1 MLKALRIKRSATLRG
16 GDQAHAFIRQLELA
30 LERESNKRLA
40 TIAATVAA
48 LSDDWQTSIEQDIAV
63 VCSLTTVRDDMRRRR
78 LVAMPRHAEDR
89 LRFMVSTRLLGD
101 SHRYLT
107 SDPECR
113 ERMHI
118 VSGVVAP
125 DGTRVLSSMEK
136 LTFDEQTAAYVK
148 ASAAQTHKQLVELER
163 DGHPLLAVWHSH
175 IMHGA
180 DSTMPSPTD
189 LANQERF
196 VRIGWD
202 ALGGIFSLDGYIR
215 FYHTAKD
222 FELATYGNGV
232 ERICD
237 EPREKV
243 LKLTGVSP

>member
-1 MLKALRIKRSATLRG
+1 VLKVLRIKRSASLRG
-16 GDQAHAFIRQLELA
+16 GDQAHAFIRQLELV

-48 LSDDWQTSIEQDIAV
+48 LSDDWQTSIEQDIAFV
-63 VCSLTTVRDDMRRRR
+63 SCLTTVREDMRRRR
-78 LVAMPRHAEDR
+78 LVATPRHAEER
-89 LRFMVSTRLLGD
+89 LRFMVSSRFLGD

-107 SDPECR
+107 GDPQQR
-113 ERMHI
+113 ERMHV

-125 DGTRVLSSMEK
+125 DGTRILSYMEK

-148 ASAAQTHKQLVELER
+148 AAAAQTHKQLVELDR
-163 DGHPLLAVWHSH
+163 DGHALLAVWHSH

-180 DSTMPSPTD
+180 DSTRPSPTD

-215 FYHTAKD
+215 LYHTAKD

-237 EPREKV
+237 EPRAKV

>member
-1 MLKALRIKRSATLRG
+1 MLQVLRIKRSATLLG
-16 GDQAHAFIRQLELA
+16 TDQARAFIRRLEMSIEL
-30 LERESNKRLA
+30 ESNKRIA
-40 TIAATVAA
+40 AIAATVAA
-48 LSDDWQTSIEQDIAV
+48 LSDDWQNSIEQDLAFV
-63 VCSLTTVRDDMRRRR
+63 SSLTMARDDLRRRR
-78 LVAMPRHAEDR
+78 LVATPRQAEDR
-89 LRFMVSTRLLGD
+89 LRFMVSSRFLGD

-107 SDPECR
+107 SDPQQR

-125 DGTRVLSSMEK
+125 DGTRILSHMEK

-148 ASAAQTHKQLVELER
+148 AAAGQTNKQLVELER
-163 DGHPLLAVWHSH
+163 SGHPLLAAWHSH

-180 DSTMPSPTD
+180 DSTKPSHTD

-196 VRIGWD
+196 VRIGCD

-232 ERICD
+232 ERISD